1 MRIIA
6 YPAVLSDHDNQSG
19 VYTVTFPDVPG
30 AISEGHSVGEAIQN
44 GSEALGLALYDQI
57 KLPKPSDMKIVEKA
71 NPDAIV
77 TLISSNLEYI
87 ARTVKKPTVKKN
99 TTIPRDL
106 AKKAED
112 AGINFSKIL
121 TEAIE
126 KKLQKQAY

>member
-6 YPAVLSDHDNQSG
+6 YPAVLSNCDNQPG
-19 VYTVTFPDVPG
+19 VYTVTFPDIPG

-57 KLPKPSDMKIVEKA
+57 KLPKPSDMKLVEKD

-77 TLISSNLEYI
+77 TLISSDLNYI
-87 ARTVKKPTVKKN
+87 AKTVKKPTVKKN

-106 AKKAED
+106 ARKAE
-112 AGINFSKIL
+112 AVGINFSKAL
-121 TEAIE
+121 TDALKE
-126 KKLQKQAY
+126 KLQERL

>member
-6 YPAVLSDHDNQSG
+6 YPAVLSDHDNRSG

-57 KLPKPSDMKIVEKA
+57 KLPKPSDMKTVEKA

-112 AGINFSKIL
+112 SGINFSKTL
-121 TEAIE
+121 TEALE
-126 KKLQKQAY
+126 KKLQEQA